1 MLTSDLAI
9 NWRRGDKLFPRLIK
23 TDDAIY
29 LRDAEILIEI
39 FDDFLNK
46 TRGELECE
54 LEEYVGTGT
63 DYRILRGFIKL
74 LTDRCEFETSS
85 VAEPAEIRQKL
96 FLEAR
101 KFQPVLP
108 DSEQRNKVLES
119 IAAEFQTDAGT
130 LFSNLYADLSAQ
142 QKLISFDAIE
152 PADLLDRYNL
162 AQAQAI
168 LYKCVEMRIRVAPS
182 ADTVNYRSIFG
193 WIKHFGLIHSVA
205 GNAANGYEITL
216 TGAASLFHRS
226 QKYGIQMAVFLP
238 ALLLCENW
246 KMSAEVAQREG
257 ENASYQLTSEQVELK
272 SCYADEPEYKNSDI
286 EKLKKDWEKSGGA
299 WQLQKNREVIDLG
312 KTAFIPDFVMISP
325 DNEKVYLDVLGF
337 WTPKSL
343 KKRLEEFQAANFKWF
358 IFAAGQDLRGSREE
372 PLWTS
377 ENVVFYKTKILPRDL
392 EETAKKLL

>member
-1 MLTSDLAI
+1 
-9 NWRRGDKLFPRLIK
+9 
-23 TDDAIY
+23 
-29 LRDAEILIEI
+29 
-39 FDDFLNK
+39 
-46 TRGELECE
+46 
-54 LEEYVGTGT
+54 
-63 DYRILRGFIKL
+63 
-74 LTDRCEFETSS
+74 
-85 VAEPAEIRQKL
+85 
-96 FLEAR
+96 
-101 KFQPVLP
+101 
-108 DSEQRNKVLES
+108 
-119 IAAEFQTDAGT
+119 
-130 LFSNLYADLSAQ
+130 
-142 QKLISFDAIE
+142 
-152 PADLLDRYNL
+152 
-162 AQAQAI
+162 
-168 LYKCVEMRIRVAPS
+168 
-182 ADTVNYRSIFG
+182 
-193 WIKHFGLIHSVA
+193 
-205 GNAANGYEITL
+205 
-216 TGAASLFHRS
+216 
-226 QKYGIQMAVFLP
+226 MAVFLP